1 MSTFLEPIET
11 DDGFSTPPSG
21 YTTVT
26 THEILSP
33 AQQVEMDHAQRIN
46 QSIALGIFL
55 QNTDVP
61 IKVIQLFARG
71 DKTNGLQSHE
81 FENRWQAWREWQEYI
96 EKTRTDIFRYLRQK
110 NPANNDLY
118 DAYYQQLLTPV
129 NFDVM
134 VMIEKLLCLD
144 EIIDKKKKSEIIEKV
159 KTTGESNYENRDLV
173 FTLVKQICLN
183 HSTGR
188 EGTLELL
195 ENYDGLVNI
204 PRGRGTVLQF

>member
-26 THEILSP
+26 HETLSP
-33 AQQVEMDHAQRIN
+33 AQQVEMDHTQRIN
-46 QSIALGIFL
+46 QSIALGIVL

-61 IKVIQLFARG
+61 ITVIQILAQG
-71 DKTNGLQSHE
+71 DETNGLQ
-81 FENRWQAWREWQEYI
+81 NLDLKCRLQAWREWQEYVAQN
-96 EKTRTDIFRYLRQK
+96 KNDILKYLRRNIQ
-110 NPANNDLY
+110 ANDDLY
-118 DAYYQQLLTPV
+118 EAHYQQLLTPV

-144 EIIDKKKKSEIIEKV
+144 NTINREEKSNIIKKV
-159 KTTGESNYENRDLV
+159 KTTEESLYENHDLV
-173 FTLVKQICLN
+173 FTLVKQICLDQG
-183 HSTGR
+183 TGR

-195 ENYDGLVNI
+195 KNYKGLFNTS
-204 PRGRGTVLQF
+204 RGTVLQF